1 MNNRNRAAAVAE
13 LVHQFAKTN
22 TSPTATPEAIAS
34 GLIRDILHWTM
45 RESEMAGD
53 DGRKTAL
60 AAARSGLSW
69 FIEDVHRTPGS
80 AHLPSCYTLI
90 TVRTNEGLW
99 VAETGHEEIVR

>member
-1 MNNRNRAAAVAE
+1 MTNRTRAAAVAE
-13 LVHQFAKTN
+13 LVHQFAK
-22 TSPTATPEAIAS
+22 SHVGPTATPEAIAS

-60 AAARSGLSW
+60 ATARSGLSC
-69 FIEDVHRTPGS
+69 FIEDVHRIPGS
-80 AHLPSCYTLI
+80 VQIPSCYTLI